1 MVEYFD
7 ERSTH
12 FITRINGVPDMGLNY
27 KCLSHL
33 QACCTNSN
41 RLRDVRLSEVYYTL
55 DIPFPDNYLIDY
67 KLKKNEPA
75 FEFHFDEE
83 LGKIKIAIDVPD
95 QPVLRSNEDTDEY
108 VFVLHKED

>member
-7 ERSTH
+7 ERSTE
-12 FITRINGVPDMGLNY
+12 FITKINGDSDIDLNY
-27 KCLSHL
+27 RYLRHVQECF
-33 QACCTNSN
+33 TNWN
-41 RLRDVRLSEVYYTL
+41 KLKDVRLSEIYYAL
-55 DIPFPDNYLIDY
+55 RMPFPDNYLIDY

-75 FEFHFDEE
+75 FEFCFDAE
-83 LGKIKIAIDVPD
+83 LGKIKIAINVPD